1 MMNIRHEIE
10 TGWPSQTNLQQWIST
25 YTRADRVATFKV
37 GITNNPQARA
47 ANYGNAYDE
56 MIVLYQTS
64 SDANVRTMESTLTQC
79 YRGFSDNVN
88 DGGGGPRGTG
98 PYYLYIVL
106 KK

>member
-1 MMNIRHEIE
+1 MMNIRREIE
-10 TGWPSQTNLQQWIST
+10 TGWPSQTNLQQRISA
-25 YTRADRVATFKV
+25 YTRADRVAKFKV

-56 MIVLYQTS
+56 MIVLYETR
-64 SDANVRTMESTLTQC
+64 SDDHVRTMESILTQY
-79 YRGFSDNVN
+79 YRGISDNVN

-106 KK
+106 KR